1 MINRIKNQKKYLYF
15 FIGSILII
23 VIAGILSPIIS
34 NSLKT
39 NKNKEFEEKISSLQ
53 VETQS
58 LITKTESRLF
68 NELKKIGNIVESTK
82 LSDKNEKEKL
92 FDFVTKKEFT
102 DIGVGIYDSTGHL
115 IVWNNN
121 HSITDSQLRT
131 VLNSKD
137 NEESFFYN
145 TSLKSYLALF
155 SLRKNCSIFLS
166 IPLEK
171 HYKLRNEYFE
181 PLSLSKKLSDQ
192 YNADLR
198 IVYRKK
204 ELFAE
209 QTPPKFT
216 FDITNKHGNKIGYA
230 VIEKINVNESIEKFE
245 SSMFVFQS
253 LFTFLAFI
261 FLGLWIFPFL
271 ARIKHKSIQI
281 VLISFYII
289 LFRVIIFFLDISS
302 KLGITELSNPIYF
315 SSIFGYG
322 IVKSPIEL
330 FLTVISLIIILIIVY
345 KSIVSMGVETS
356 EKKSNTFIGIAQILI
371 LSGLLFS
378 VLRIFGAT
386 IKSVVFDSTILYF
399 KNTTLFSDLPTTF
412 MYFNVL
418 LIGTGFVLLSI
429 IFVLLLLKTLD
440 RTFTKDKIQKF
451 LILIVVLEIVGVI
464 FDLIQP
470 NPQTSWFI
478 RTLFVL
484 IAAIISYYIA
494 FTKTSKYSI
503 LLAVLFSGSFLSI
516 SLLSYFN
523 SDLEKRSLKTIAAE
537 MSRSSISLL
546 EYYADDIVHSVMND
560 NSIKQKFLD
569 KNTNYN
575 SEAFVIWSNSSLS
588 RDSKSS
594 IINIIAPDKTLLGS
608 FNYEFDEPFIWD
620 WNDDKS
626 DLQGVQKVYQNIEG
640 TENQV
645 IRAITPIKLGQKL
658 LGYIEVSLLYDVY
671 GFGFDENEKFLSS
684 SSPIS
689 KISVNRD
696 LLKIFEF
703 RNGELVNYYTDA
715 LISEPEMEKLLNTK
729 FNQSNEAWVNI
740 RINREGHTF
749 YLSRRKHKNVEEII
763 AVGLRNKDV
772 AWNLYDFFKV
782 LFIHSLMI
790 VLILL
795 VITLKN
801 FPKKSDF
808 KISFKTKILLTLLVV
823 SILPLIL
830 LATYFKE
837 ITEEKNS
844 AAVYYKLG
852 KRADNVSQFL
862 GNYFN
867 NSTLTETAIFE
878 KAVND
883 LGVHFSI
890 YENIDLLYSSE
901 GIYYK
906 IGLLSKILNADV
918 NLNLFY
924 KGEKEYV
931 VQEAIEKY
939 TFNSFYYKTILGDKT
954 YVIKVSDAFNRI
966 QLPMTGTELNVFL
979 FGTYSLAIIL
989 IILLSTLL
997 ANQISSPIEKL
1008 TKATKSVGRG
1018 DMDIQ
1023 LQSFGKGEI
1032 GELID
1037 GFNRM
1042 VRELKKNQIELAEV
1056 ERESAWKEMA
1066 KQVAHEIKNPLTPMK
1081 LAVQHLISA
1090 YKDKSDKFDEIF
1102 NKVTSTVITQIDNL
1116 TNIASE
1122 FSSFAKMP
1130 TIKLLD
1136 IELVGILK
1144 ETVDLFIE
1152 EDCKV
1157 SILTDLGK
1165 VIVKSDREQFQRMMI
1180 NLIRNSIQAEAE
1192 HVWITL
1198 ARMDAAVEIRVKDD
1212 GKGIPEEI
1220 KTKIF
1225 DENYTTKKEGMGL
1238 GLALAKRF
1246 LDITNGT
1253 IFISE
1258 TSPEGTEILIRIAQ
1272 S

>member
-1 MINRIKNQKKYLYF
+1 MINRIQNQKKYLYF
-15 FIGSILII
+15 LIASVFMI
-23 VIAGILSPIIS
+23 IIAGILSPIIS
-34 NSLKT
+34 DSLKA
-39 NKNKEFEEKISSLQ
+39 NKDEEFKEKILSIQ
-53 VETQS
+53 AETQS
-58 LITKTESRLF
+58 RITKTELILF
-68 NELKKIGNIVESTK
+68 DKLKQINKIIKSVK
-82 LSDKNEKEKL
+82 LSEQDEKEKL
-92 FDFVTKKEFT
+92 LDLITQKGFAN
-102 DIGVGIYDSTGHL
+102 IGVGIYDSTGQL
-115 IVWNNN
+115 VVWNNN
-121 HSITDSQLRT
+121 HSLTDVQFDNIKHDRK
-131 VLNSKD
+131 KD
-137 NEESFFYN
+137 ECFFYN
-145 TSLKSYLALF
+145 TSLKSYLALL
-155 SLRKNCSIFLS
+155 SSVKRCTIFLS

-171 HYKLRNEYFE
+171 HYRLRNEYFE
-181 PLSLSKKLSDQ
+181 PLSLSKKISSK
-192 YNADLR
+192 YNADMK
-198 IVYRKK
+198 IIYREK
-204 ELFAE
+204 ELFSRQA
-209 QTPPKFT
+209 PPKFS
-216 FDITNKHGNKIGYA
+216 FDITNKQKKKIGYA
-230 VIEKINVNESIEKFE
+230 VIEKVNVNESIEQFE
-245 SSMFVFQS
+245 SSVFVFQS
-253 LFTFLAFI
+253 VFTFLAFI
-261 FLGLWIFPFL
+261 FFGLWIFPFISKIKYEFV
-271 ARIKHKSIQI
+271 RIF
-281 VLISFYII
+281 LISLYII
-289 LFRVIIFFLDISS
+289 LFRVVIFILDIPN
-302 KLGITELSNPIYF
+302 KIGITELSNPIYF
-315 SSIFGYG
+315 SSAFGYG

-330 FLTVISLIIILIIVY
+330 FLTAISIIIILIIVY
-345 KSIVSMGVETS
+345 KSVVSRKIETS
-356 EKKSNTFIGIAQILI
+356 EKKNNLFIGAAQIVIFSL
-371 LSGLLFS
+371 LLFGI
-378 VLRIFGAT
+378 LRIFGAT
-386 IKSVVFDSTILYF
+386 IRSVVFDSKILYF
-399 KNTTLFSDLPTTF
+399 KNTMLFSDLPTTF
-412 MYFNVL
+412 MYLNVL
-418 LIGTGFVLLSI
+418 LIGTGVLLLSI
-429 IFVLLLLKTLD
+429 ILVLLLLKRLD
-440 RTFTKDKIQKF
+440 SIFTSDRLKKF
-451 LILIVVLEIVGVI
+451 LIVLVILEIVGVV

-470 NPQTSWFI
+470 NPQTSWGL
-478 RTLFVL
+478 RVLFVL
-484 IAAIISYYIA
+484 ITTVIAYYIA
-494 FTKTSKYSI
+494 YTKISKYSI
-503 LLAVLFSGSFLSI
+503 LLTILFAGSFLSI

-523 SDLEKRSLKTIAAE
+523 SDLEKRSLKTIAME
-537 MSRSSISLL
+537 MSRSSVSLL
-546 EYYADDIVHSVMND
+546 EYYADDIIYNVAND
-560 NSIKQKFLD
+560 NSIKQMFMD
-569 KNTNYN
+569 KNTNFN

-588 RDSKSS
+588 RDSKNS

-626 DLQGVQKVYQNIEG
+626 DLKGVQKVYQNIEG

-645 IRAITPIKLGQKL
+645 IRAITPIKLGDKL

-671 GFGFDENEKFLSS
+671 GFGFDEDEKFLSS

-703 RNGELVNYYTDA
+703 RNGELINYYTDA
-715 LISEPEMEKLLNTK
+715 LISEPEKEKLLNTK
-729 FNQSNEAWVNI
+729 FDQNNEAWVNI
-740 RINREGHTF
+740 KINREEHTF
-749 YLSRRKHKNVEEII
+749 YLNKRKHKNIEEII
-763 AVGLRNKDV
+763 VVGLRNKDV
-772 AWNLYDFFKV
+772 TWNLYDFFKV

-790 VLILL
+790 IFILL
-795 VITLKN
+795 MVTLKN
-801 FPKKSDF
+801 FPKKNEL
-808 KISFKTKILLTLLVV
+808 KISFKTKILFSLLLVSV
-823 SILPLIL
+823 LPLIL

-862 GNYFN
+862 SNYFS

-878 KAVND
+878 KTVND

-890 YENIDLLYSSE
+890 YENINLLYSSE

-906 IGLLSKILNADV
+906 IGLLPKILNADV

-939 TFNSFYYKTILGDKT
+939 TFNSFYYKTILGDRT

-979 FGTYSLAIIL
+979 FGTYSFAIIL

-1008 TKATKSVGRG
+1008 TKATKSVGSG

-1023 LQSFGKGEI
+1023 LHSSGKGEI
-1032 GELID
+1032 KELID

-1090 YKDKSDKFDEIF
+1090 YKDKSEKFDEIF

-1136 IELVGILK
+1136 MELISILK

-1152 EDCKV
+1152 EDCEV
-1157 SILTDLGK
+1157 SVITDLEK
-1165 VIVKSDREQFQRMMI
+1165 VVVKSDKEQFQRMMI
-1180 NLIRNSIQAEAE
+1180 NLIRNSIQAGAK
-1192 HVWITL
+1192 HVRITL
-1198 ARMDAAVEIRVKDD
+1198 TYIDNYVEIKIKDD

-1220 KTKIF
+1220 KAKIF

-1238 GLALAKRF
+1238 GLTLAKRF
-1246 LDITNGT
+1246 LDITNGK
-1253 IFISE
+1253 IFINE
-1258 TSPEGTEILIRIAQ
+1258 TSPSGTEIIIRIVRN
-1272 S
+1272 